1 MVLNKRYK
9 RNIKSNLSFYISV
22 IVLTAVCVM
31 VYLTMACGLQGM
43 EAYIDEFKDEYVMED
58 AQFTTYRAMDDSA
71 MDEFEEKYDLLI
83 EKQAYID
90 IDGQD
95 EDTIRLFHNTD
106 KINKYKVTEGEDI
119 ASDDDILLSAS
130 YMDSNAIQIGD
141 KFELDGREYNV
152 CGKYDRP
159 DYLYILDEIRGS
171 FATPETF
178 GIAMVSDA
186 EYDRIYETL
195 SNDEVT
201 YYSVKY
207 NESDVEA
214 FRKDLNDEFMVSGY
228 VNKDNNNRISTA
240 DSTLDMTRDIKDV
253 IIPIIFVFVIVI
265 VAAVLGR
272 KVKSEQKMIGILS
285 ALGYSKSRLA
295 LHYSFFGSAA
305 SILGSIF
312 GIILAV
318 PMENVL
324 IPMAFVKLE
333 DFPVEYGLSASN
345 VAVALIV
352 PFIAYTAAVFLTALV
367 ILRKETIDMING
379 TSEKKENTRFRM
391 AGSKLRFS
399 SKFKIR
405 SILGKPVR
413 TLIIIIG
420 ICFGSL
426 IFLYTYGVVDS
437 LGVYVNES
445 IDKIGDLEYQY
456 YLSEIKTD
464 EPEEGTPVTYAS
476 FECGDDDSA
485 VTVMGMENN
494 SLMNTELI
502 SGGDADLDGGGYYI
516 TNMGATVFDVKEGDT
531 LTLKNIA
538 SLEENSIEIAGIVDN
553 DSQNIIFTSSENVC
567 DILDLPEG
575 SYNLVI
581 SDQSIDYSDS
591 ELAQTITKSSLRN
604 QIKTVYDLV
613 KSEVGI
619 MIPFGIVICVFVIY
633 IMANMIISE
642 HSSAIS
648 MFKILGYK
656 DREINRIVIN
666 VYNFVIP
673 VAAIL
678 GLVAGYIFIKSYFIA
693 NAEAFNSYAEA
704 HFSVAT
710 VIKYFVLVFL
720 SYGVSLV
727 ILGNKVR
734 RINMAEGL
742 KDNRE

>member
-58 AQFTTYRAMDDSA
+58 AQFTTYIAMDDSA
-71 MDEFEEKYDLLI
+71 MDEFEEKYDLMI

-516 TNMGATVFDVKEGDT
+516 TNMAVSYTHLDVYKRQVRAT
-531 LTLKNIA
+531 
-538 SLEENSIEIAGIVDN
+538 
-553 DSQNIIFTSSENVC
+553 
-567 DILDLPEG
+567 
-575 SYNLVI
+575 
-581 SDQSIDYSDS
+581 
-591 ELAQTITKSSLRN
+591 
-604 QIKTVYDLV
+604 
-613 KSEVGI
+613 
-619 MIPFGIVICVFVIY
+619 
-633 IMANMIISE
+633 
-642 HSSAIS
+642 
-648 MFKILGYK
+648 
-656 DREINRIVIN
+656 
-666 VYNFVIP
+666 
-673 VAAIL
+673 
-678 GLVAGYIFIKSYFIA
+678 
-693 NAEAFNSYAEA
+693 
-704 HFSVAT
+704 
-710 VIKYFVLVFL
+710 
-720 SYGVSLV
+720 
-727 ILGNKVR
+727 
-734 RINMAEGL
+734 
-742 KDNRE
+742 